1 MRGASLKLSQE
12 LSAGLD
18 QLAKD
23 LNGSGDGVVR
33 VPPQLVRAIDQSFS
47 KSISQALDAVS
58 TRERCATVSALNVTL
73 R

>member
-1 MRGASLKLSQE
+1 LKLSQE

-18 QLAKD
+18 KLAKD
-23 LNGSGDGVVR
+23 LNSGSGDGVVR

-47 KSISQALDAVS
+47 KSISQALDAAS
-58 TRERCATVSALNVTL
+58 TRERCATVSSLNVTL